1 MSNQFPTPP
10 PLPRVVRVPA
20 ASFLKRRS
28 PAVRYLLIAVGLI
41 LIGGGGWA
49 LWKWQSLHAGMPK
62 LPNDVAELWDMAREP
77 AIEFVDAEGRT
88 LAVRGPRYGRAVDVK
103 TLPRHVPQ
111 AFIAAED
118 KRFYEHDGADE
129 AAIVRAAATN
139 TIAGETVSGASTI
152 TQQLVKN
159 LILDSRQTMQR
170 KAQEITLARQLEKQ
184 MSKDEVLTLYLNRI
198 YFGSGLYGIDAA
210 SRFYFGKPPEMM
222 TVAEAALLAAL
233 PKAPSKL
240 NLRENLAGA
249 KERQAYV
256 LREMR
261 DLRFITRAE
270 ETAAREAQIT
280 IITPPTYD
288 PQLGYVLDLAAE
300 QVARLLPRVPGDA
313 VVTLT
318 IDPKLQARVQA
329 HVTERMA
336 KDGPALK
343 ASQAAA
349 LVIGKDGR
357 VAALVGGVDYR
368 ASPFNRVTQAK
379 RQPGSSFK
387 PFVYALALEDGYSP
401 YDVFNDR
408 PIRIGKWQPAN
419 YNGEFLGPM
428 TLSEALTRS
437 TNTVAAELGNESNP
451 ERVAE
456 LARRFGIKSQMQPF
470 PSLALGSQEVNL
482 WEITGAYGT
491 FQTGGRLVEPYL
503 IAKVTDTRGNVLY
516 EHPEAEG
523 QRVYA
528 QDYSAEMNAMMMR
541 VVNASIGTGAAARL
555 KGGWTVAGKTGTS
568 QDWRDAWFIGF
579 TSAYTGGV
587 WVGNDDDSPMSKV
600 TGGGLPADLWS
611 DIMEFAHEGLKPA
624 PLHGA
629 NLAAQVSPEAED
641 RIAFYRGMSQAFAAA
656 SGRRLQSASAGSDVI
671 RQAE

>member
-1 MSNQFPTPP
+1 M
-10 PLPRVVRVPA
+10 PA
-20 ASFLKRRS
+20 ASFLKRQN
-28 PAVRYLLIAVGLI
+28 PAVRHLLVAVSLI
-41 LIGGGGWA
+41 LLVGGGWA
-49 LWKWQSLHAGMPK
+49 VWKWHSLHMGMPK
-62 LPNDVAELWDMAREP
+62 LPGDLADLWSANREP
-77 AIEFVDAEGRT
+77 AIEFVDSEGRT

-103 TLPRHVPQ
+103 ALPKHVPQ

-152 TQQLVKN
+152 TQQVIKN
-159 LILDSRQTMQR
+159 LVLDSRQTMQR
-170 KAQEITLARQLEKQ
+170 KAQEITLARQLEKE
-184 MSKDEVLTLYLNRI
+184 MTKDEILSLYLNRI
-198 YFGSGLYGIDAA
+198 YFGAGLYGIDAA

-249 KERQAYV
+249 KDRQAYV

-261 DLRFITRAE
+261 DLRFISRAE
-270 ETAAREAQIT
+270 EAAAREAQIT
-280 IITPPTYD
+280 IIDPPAYD

-300 QVARLLPRVPGDA
+300 RVAQILPRVPADA

-318 IDPKLQARVQA
+318 IDPKLQARVQQHIA
-329 HVTERMA
+329 ERMA
-336 KDGPALK
+336 KDGPGLK
-343 ASQAAA
+343 ATQASA
-349 LVIGKDGR
+349 LILGKNGR
-357 VAALVGGVDYR
+357 VVALTGGVDYR
-368 ASPFNRVTQAK
+368 TSPFNRVTQAK

-387 PFVYALALEDGYSP
+387 PFVYALALEDGYTP

-408 PIRIGKWQPAN
+408 PISIGKWKPAN

-437 TNTVAAELGNESNP
+437 TNTIAAELGNESNP
-451 ERVAE
+451 ARVAE
-456 LARRFGIKSQMQPF
+456 LAKRFGIRSELKPF
-470 PSLALGSQEVNL
+470 PSMALGSQEVSL
-482 WEITGAYGT
+482 WELTGAYGA
-491 FQTGGRLVEPYL
+491 FQTGGRMVEPWL
-503 IAKVTDTRGNVLY
+503 VARITDTRGKVY
-516 EHPEAEG
+516 FEHPDAEG

-528 QDYSAEMNAMMMR
+528 QDYSAEMNAMLTR
-541 VVNASIGTGAAARL
+541 VVNAQIGTGGAARL

-579 TSAYTGGV
+579 TSAYLGGV
-587 WVGNDDDSPMSKV
+587 WVGNDDDSPMRRV

-624 PLHGA
+624 PLFGA
-629 NLAAQVSPEAED
+629 DLAVQVSPEAED

-656 SGRRLQSASAGSDVI
+656 SGRRAPPPAGAGGDTFQQV
-671 RQAE
+671 E

>member
-1 MSNQFPTPP
+1 MSNQIPTPP

-20 ASFLKRRS
+20 ASFLKHQS
-28 PAVRYLLIAVGLI
+28 PALRYLIIAVGLI
-41 LIGGGGWA
+41 LLIGGGWA
-49 LWKWQSLHAGMPK
+49 LWKWQSLHSGMPK
-62 LPNDVAELWDMAREP
+62 LPADIADLWQMNREA
-77 AIEFVDAEGRT
+77 AIEFVDAEGNT
-88 LAVRGPRYGRAVDVK
+88 LAVRGPRYGRAINVAD
-103 TLPRHVPQ
+103 LPKHVPQ

-129 AAIVRAAATN
+129 AAIARAAVAN
-139 TIAGETVSGASTI
+139 TVAGETVSGASTI

-159 LILDSRQTMQR
+159 LVLDSRQTMQR
-170 KAQEITLARQLEKQ
+170 KAQEITLARQLEKR
-184 MSKDEVLTLYLNRI
+184 MSKDEILSLYLNRI

-210 SRFYFGKPPEMM
+210 SRYYFGKPPERM

-249 KERQAYV
+249 QERQAYV

-261 DLRFITRAE
+261 DLKFITKAE
-270 ETAAREAQIT
+270 EAAARAAEIT
-280 IITPPTYD
+280 IVSPLGTD
-288 PQLGYVLDLAAE
+288 PQLGYVFDLAAE
-300 QVARLLPRVPGDA
+300 KLAQILPRVPGDA
-313 VVTLT
+313 VVTLS
-318 IDPKLQARVQA
+318 IDPALQKKVETRIA
-329 HVTERMA
+329 ERMA

-343 ASQAAA
+343 ATQAAA
-349 LVIGKDGR
+349 LILAPDGR
-357 VAALVGGVDYR
+357 VLALTGGTDYK

-408 PIRIGKWQPAN
+408 PISIGKWQPTN

-451 ERVAE
+451 ARVAE
-456 LARRFGIKSQMQPF
+456 LAKRFGIKSEMQPF
-470 PSLALGSQEVNL
+470 PSLALGSQEVSL
-482 WEITGAYGT
+482 WEITGAYGV
-491 FQTGGRLVEPYL
+491 FQTGGRVVEPYL

-516 EHPEAEG
+516 EHPDVEG

-528 QDYSAEMNAMMMR
+528 MDYAADMNAMLSR
-541 VVNASIGTGAAARL
+541 VVSASFGTGHAARL

-568 QDWRDAWFIGF
+568 QDWRDAWFVGF
-579 TSAYTGGV
+579 TSAYVGGV
-587 WVGNDDDSPMSKV
+587 WVGNDDDSPMNKV

-611 DIMEFAHEGLKPA
+611 DIMEFAHEGQKAKPLA
-624 PLHGA
+624 GA
-629 NLAAQVSPEAED
+629 ELAVAISPEAED

-656 SGRRLQSASAGSDVI
+656 SGRTQTASNGRGRDAF
-671 RQAE
+671 QQ